1 MGIRRP
7 SVGLSDHVALLLRP
21 RKSQPQNLPLYTILT
36 PTQNVS
42 SLTAQARKFPLKKP
56 AGFHWDFFLL
66 GCTTFVA
73 GILGLPMPNGLVP
86 QAPVHTDSLTIYE
99 TRVEII
105 HTQEE
110 GESREIRKPVVTA
123 TAVVEQRISHF
134 LMGLAL
140 IGTMTGPLLIVL
152 HMMPSAVF
160 GGVFFVV
167 GVSLSPPNPYFHQHQ
182 ADQTPKQQ
190 WGSIESN
197 GILTKLTF
205 LQSERRFLQ
214 PSNALTTIR
223 RRKILLYIDC
233 RF

>member
-1 MGIRRP
+1 MDIRRAP
-7 SVGLSDHVALLLRP
+7 VRLPDHVALLLRP
-21 RKSQPQNLPLYTILT
+21 RKSQTQNLPLYTILT

-42 SLTAQARKFPLKKP
+42 SLTAQARQFPLKKP

-110 GESREIRKPVVTA
+110 GESREIQHKPVVTA

-152 HMMPSAVF
+152 HTMPSAVF

-167 GVSLSPPNPYFHQHQ
+167 GVSLPPPRLAFN
-182 ADQTPKQQ
+182 K
-190 WGSIESN
+190 
-197 GILTKLTF
+197 
-205 LQSERRFLQ
+205 
-214 PSNALTTIR
+214 TTS
-223 RRKILLYIDC
+223 Y
-233 RF
+233 